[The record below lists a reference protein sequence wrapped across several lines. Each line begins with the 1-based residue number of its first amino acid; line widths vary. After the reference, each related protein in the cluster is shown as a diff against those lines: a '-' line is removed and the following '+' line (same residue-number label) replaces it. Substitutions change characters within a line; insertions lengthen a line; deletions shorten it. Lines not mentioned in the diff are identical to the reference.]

1 MKDVTDIDESVSDQ
15 MKPDQEPD
23 QSTTL
28 RGRIMRLVERGKAA
42 YEYCVTGVW
51 RDTDDNW
58 RVRLVKIV
66 NLTVRGFLDRDLQSK
81 ACALTYRMLLAIV
94 PALALIFAIGRGFG
108 FQNILQKELLD
119 YLPSQQKPSTQL
131 SDLLIHI
138 SHRLR
143 KGCS

>member
-51 RDTDDNW
+51 RD
-58 RVRLVKIV
+58 K
-66 NLTVRGFLDRDLQSK
+66 
-81 ACALTYRMLLAIV
+81 
-94 PALALIFAIGRGFG
+94 IGRASCR
-108 FQNILQKELLD
+108 E
-119 YLPSQQKPSTQL
+119 
-131 SDLLIHI
+131 
-138 SHRLR
+138 RV
-143 KGCS
+143 